1 MKVFKRSLLA
11 AFLAAGA
18 LGGVA
23 ATPGSASAS
32 EAAAPLPAGTYSVYD
47 SSGKLVGYMFVSAN
61 GTTTFAAIRDVR
73 QV

>member
-11 AFLAAGA
+11 AFLAVGA

-47 SSGKLVGYMFVSAN
+47 SSDNLVGYMVVDQYGNAKFYQLRE
-61 GTTTFAAIRDVR
+61 TR
-73 QV
+73 QA